1 MPMTQTIIARVNRRL
16 NAEHAVDLRQ
26 RRAWF
31 DDEHTD
37 PPTPLAGQAPQ
48 QDVDEFDFE
57 QLSPAVQRYIKGLRA
72 EAADYRTRAKREQ
85 EQARERE
92 QQRLAEQGNWK
103 AIAEQKAEEAARLKA
118 YEERAT
124 QLEAMIRASNDGRI
138 QQIPE
143 TMRKVVPVE
152 YPPEK
157 LAAWLDSNLSLLTRP
172 PAPNLD
178 AGIGSGANGKSVQ
191 LTAEQKAAARLA
203 GMTEAQ
209 FEAALEKAQQRSQG
223 I

>member
-1 MPMTQTIIARVNRRL
+1 MPMTNTLIARVNRRL
-16 NAEHAVDLRQ
+16 NAEYAVDLRQ

-31 DDEHTD
+31 DDEQADTSS
-37 PPTPLAGQAPQ
+37 PPAGQVPPQ
-48 QDVDEFDFE
+48 DDDRFDFD
-57 QLSPAVQRYIKGLRA
+57 QLPPQAQAYIKSLRA
-72 EAADYRTRAKREQ
+72 EAAEHRTRLKKEQ

-124 QLEAMIRASNDGRI
+124 QLEAMIRTSNEGRI

-157 LAAWLDSNLSLLTRP
+157 LAAWLDSNLTLLTRP

-178 AGIGSGANGKSVQ
+178 AGIGSGANGKSIQ
-191 LTAEQKAAARLA
+191 LTVEQKAAAKRA

-209 FEAALEKAQQRSQG
+209 FAAALEKAMQQSQG
-223 I
+223 S